1 MGTFTDSPDPVARL
15 KKAAR
20 REAAKQLEDLGW
32 ALVRYGKRVQ
42 RACEKP
48 SSENEASAAI
58 WHAETKA
65 RMRMFVMLRDAW
77 RSITM

>member
-1 MGTFTDSPDPVARL
+1 MDTSTDLPDPVARL

-32 ALVRYGKRVQ
+32 ALVRYGKRIQ

-48 SSENEASAAI
+48 SPENEASAAA
-58 WHAETKA
+58 WHGEAKA
-65 RMRMFVMLRDAW
+65 RIRAFAILRDAW
-77 RSITM
+77 RRITA